1 MVSKMFEYNI
11 AHKILCYD
19 MENIIKEMTNVC
31 ELESK
36 FENSAHIQRDS
47 VLKYCTERKRD
58 LKKQLESKKSA
69 LIALDNKYKH
79 NLE

>member
-19 MENIIKEMTNVC
+19 MENISKELSNMC

-36 FENSAHIQRDS
+36 FKNSNHIQRDS
-47 VLKYCTERKRD
+47 VLKYCEDRRVE
-58 LKKQLESKKSA
+58 LNKQLESKKKI
-69 LIALDNKYKH
+69 LIDLEKKYK
-79 NLE
+79 